1 MYVHVRICTYMRD
14 VRDDAC
20 IYIDICIYLY
30 ICTFIRI
37 CMYIYRGMRD
47 LYIYKGYVYIFL
59 CLYMHVCI
67 EGEVKG

>member
-1 MYVHVRICTYMRD
+1 MMHAYTLIYVYIYTYVHLLGICM
-14 VRDDAC
+14 C
-20 IYIDICIYLY
+20 IYK
-30 ICTFIRI
+30 
-37 CMYIYRGMRD
+37 GMSD